1 VRETLWNLG
10 EDREIYQQDHFQQQN
25 VFFCVNEFFSMREI
39 LLRYFMTF
47 SMRKWIGA
55 LKHFLNQF
63 LANLGA

>member
-25 VFFCVNEFFSMREI
+25 VFFFSVNEFFSMREI

-47 SMRKWIGA
+47 ILHEKVDWGFETFFKPIFG
-55 LKHFLNQF
+55 
-63 LANLGA
+63 